1 MITTNKKLDREKK
14 SSYSLIILLSDRG
27 TVPQQATRVLHVNVN
42 DVDDNVPLFDRA
54 VVNNSNNLS
63 IL

>member
-14 SSYSLIILLSDRG
+14 NSYSLIILLSDRG
-27 TVPQQATRVLHVNVN
+27 SVPQQATRVLHVNVN

-54 VVNNSNNLS
+54 LVNNSNNY
-63 IL
+63 